1 MNGSTMTQQRN
12 RISVRVVEAIADA
25 TNTDALDLKP
35 PLYDAIDPSALDQ
48 LFTGTEAVT
57 VQFDYQ
63 GHAVTVRG
71 DGTVAVD
78 GSVYD

>member
-1 MNGSTMTQQRN
+1 MTRECN
-12 RISVRVVEAIADA
+12 RTSVRVVEAIADA
-25 TNTDALDLKP
+25 TNTDVLDLQP

-48 LFTGTEAVT
+48 LVTGAESVS

-63 GHAVTVRG
+63 GHTITVRG

-78 GSVYD
+78 GRVYD